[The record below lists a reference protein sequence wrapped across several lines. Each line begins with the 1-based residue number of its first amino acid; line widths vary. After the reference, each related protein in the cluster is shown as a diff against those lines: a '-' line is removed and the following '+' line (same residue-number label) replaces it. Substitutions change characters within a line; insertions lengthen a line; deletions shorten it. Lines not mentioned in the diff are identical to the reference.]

1 MRTDEAIT
9 DWVGPILVLDP
20 SEQLSREEA
29 RVRLGIGP
37 DELAVLVAPGV
48 VFREEEWQRLRAFAS
63 VSRRLMPAVRFFVL
77 GPFDHLSPLEPLTWF
92 PAMQVMRAFDAA
104 VSAGG
109 YNTVHELLASSVPT
123 VLFPRPTVYD
133 DQPARIRRL
142 SDEGVCLALDGDA
155 PGERL
160 AEAADELLAR
170 SDLRARLARGAAQ
183 AVRTGGAARAATL
196 ILDRWAARPT

>member
-1 MRTDEAIT
+1 
-9 DWVGPILVLDP
+9 
-20 SEQLSREEA
+20 
-29 RVRLGIGP
+29 
-37 DELAVLVAPGV
+37 
-48 VFREEEWQRLRAFAS
+48 
-63 VSRRLMPAVRFFVL
+63 MPAVRFVVL

-92 PAMQVMRAFDAA
+92 PAMEVMRAFDAA

-160 AEAADELLAR
+160 AEATDELLAR

-196 ILDRWAARPT
+196 ILDRWAARPR